1 MFWNDL
7 KSSSSNFNYL
17 KIFDVSNV
25 HGSESKLR
33 FIAYIYEI
41 TPMIEVS
48 NIKIN
53 WENIPF
59 GKDEMGNILIEL
71 LSFKRAS
78 GAKVIIKKPFD

>member
-7 KSSSSNFNYL
+7 RSSSSNINAL
-17 KIFDVSNV
+17 KIIDVTKV
-25 HGSESKLR
+25 HGSESELR

-41 TPMIEVS
+41 TPMLEVS

-78 GAKVIIKKPFD
+78 GAKVIIKKPLD